1 MLWALATPTM
11 GFWKSASPKP
21 TARSIERLGAR
32 SSPSVMARLR
42 RRVVMSF
49 PPDAA
54 HLNPTVL
61 PSGHAGGRV
70 AKVKGTAV
78 QSSLRY
84 VRERFGE
91 DPLAR
96 VIEALPEGDRA
107 AFGHGVLASSWY
119 GMDAFLR
126 FMQEAERQLRAQEPD
141 VVRKMGRASCDYG
154 VTGVYKIFFKVGSPG
169 VHHLAGRPGSS
180 RATTTRAS
188 CGSRRPARSGRWPSS
203 SGLEGGAPQFCER
216 IFGWMQR
223 TLELAGAKNLRS
235 AHSACVHRGDP
246 VCRFEGSWG

>member
-1 MLWALATPTM
+1 L
-11 GFWKSASPKP
+11 
-21 TARSIERLGAR
+21 
-32 SSPSVMARLR
+32 
-42 RRVVMSF
+42 
-49 PPDAA
+49 
-54 HLNPTVL
+54 
-61 PSGHAGGRV
+61 

-91 DPLAR
+91 DALAR

-126 FMQEAERQLRAQEPD
+126 FMQEAERQLRGQEPD

-154 VTGVYKIFFKVGSPG
+154 VTGVYKVFFKVGSPEFIISRG
-169 VHHLAGRPGSS
+169 ARVFSSYYDTGELRIAESGPGRAVAELVGF
-180 RATTTRAS
+180 
-188 CGSRRPARSGRWPSS
+188 
-203 SGLEGGAPQFCER
+203 EGGAPQFCER

-235 AHSACVHRGDP
+235 AHSTCVHRGEP